1 MPAVQSALAK
11 VEGVKNV
18 KVDLKSGKASVVTD
32 KGKVSPEQLIQAV
45 ASIEGG
51 QYKATAK

>member
-1 MPAVQSALAK
+1 VQSALAK

-45 ASIEGG
+45 AGIEGG

>member
-1 MPAVQSALAK
+1 VQSALAK

-32 KGKVSPEQLIQAV
+32 KGKVSREQLIQAV
-45 ASIEGG
+45 AGIEGG